1 MQDKAKKASSISSVH
16 FSLTVHSTSV
26 LEGIYIFCNLFQ
38 GVIMY
43 KKTSFLITGS
53 IVMAAVVTVSV
64 ANAQSVNTINTARGE
79 NMTKSMNMTAGGGNM
94 TKSMNMTLEVT
105 R

>member
-1 MQDKAKKASSISSVH
+1 MLTSWSKGQYKKNSKRIEWRTPSFI

-26 LEGIYIFCNLFQ
+26 LERTYILNLFP

-53 IVMAAVVTVSV
+53 IVMAAVVTVTFYTV
-64 ANAQSVNTINTARGE
+64 NGANAQLAHVP
-79 NMTKSMNMTAGGGNM
+79 NM
-94 TKSMNMTLEVT
+94 TKSMNMTLQIT

>member
-1 MQDKAKKASSISSVH
+1 MHEHASPSFI

-26 LEGIYIFCNLFQ
+26 LERIYIFNLFP

-53 IVMAAVVTVSV
+53 IVMTAVVTLYTLNV
-64 ANAQSVNTINTARGE
+64 ANAQLAHVT